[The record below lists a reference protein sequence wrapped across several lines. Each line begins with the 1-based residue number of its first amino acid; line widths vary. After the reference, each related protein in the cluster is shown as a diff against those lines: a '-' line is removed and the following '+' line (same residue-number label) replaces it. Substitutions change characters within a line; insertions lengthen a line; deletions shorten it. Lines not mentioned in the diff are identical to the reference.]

1 MQALV
6 TGGSSKFGA
15 ALVSELSKTYD
26 VMVIPRDQLATYTFV
41 QHSPWK
47 YDLIFFNHHFMP
59 EGFDYA
65 SYHMNCL
72 VPIDI
77 LSNNKSAKVGW
88 MVSSGIGAKDHPE
101 YAPYFAYKS
110 MNVHIMR
117 YYAHQHPE
125 IYFGVDPGHLIEGHY
140 ETPAKQVVALLDKVE
155 SGKVYTLNGSVSGL

>member
-1 MQALV
+1 MKALI

-15 ALVSELSKTYD
+15 CLSSELAKTYD
-26 VMVIPRDQLATYTFV
+26 VTVIPRDELNTFTFT
-41 QHSPWK
+41 QNE

-59 EGFDYA
+59 EGFDQV

-72 VPIDI
+72 ICIDI
-77 LSNNKSAKVGW
+77 LSNNKANKVGW
-88 MVSSGIGAKDHPE
+88 MFSSGIGAKDHPE

-110 MNVHIMR
+110 MNLHIMR
-117 YYAHQHPE
+117 YYAHLKPE